1 MKFFIPFM
9 MLALIFAS
17 CEAEVP
23 EGELPASLDD
33 KKTLLREKRIA
44 LKGLSDEIKTLEDAI
59 AAQDPDSQDAGVL
72 VATAKVEKS
81 DFAGYVVLQGSVMAE
96 DLTDATAEIGG
107 RILQLQVKEGQTVRR
122 GQLIA
127 VLDVEGYRKQ
137 REELETGLSLAN
149 DVYERQKRLW
159 DQNIGSEI
167 QFLQA
172 KNSKERMEK
181 SLATLDL
188 QLSKNKVYAPISG
201 VVERVVLQSG
211 ELAGPGVPI
220 VQILNTSELKLAAD
234 VPENYIRSVSRGEQ
248 VEVAIPALGIERTLP
263 VSLIGKTV
271 DPANRTFKVEVKLPA
286 NPDLKPNLLAEM
298 KIKEFVAKDVVTISM
313 DWVQQEVGGKRF
325 VFVLDE
331 NEDGDVIARKHYVKI
346 GKSYD
351 GKVIITEGLVGGE
364 QLITEGSRDLSDGQ
378 LIKIIENQPADGKG

>member
-17 CEAEVP
+17 CQAEAP
-23 EGELPASLDD
+23 EGELPASLDE

-72 VATAKVEKS
+72 VATTKVAKS
-81 DFAGYVVLQGSVMAE
+81 DFASYVVLQGSVTAE

-107 RILQLQVKEGQTVRR
+107 RILQLEAKEGQTVRR

-127 VLDVEGYRKQ
+127 VLDVEGYQKQ
-137 REELETGLSLAN
+137 REELETTLSLAI
-149 DVYERQKRLW
+149 DVFERQKRLW

-172 KNSKERMEK
+172 KNNKERLEK
-181 SLATLDL
+181 SLGTLDL

-220 VQILNTSELKLAAD
+220 IQILNTSELKLAAD
-234 VPENYIRSVSRGEQ
+234 VPENYIRSVSRGEK
-248 VEVAIPALGIERTLP
+248 VEVAVPALGIERTLP

-298 KIKEFVAKDVVTISM
+298 KIKEFVAEDVVTISM

-331 NEDGDVIARKHYVKI
+331 NEDGAMIASKHYVKI
-346 GKSYD
+346 GESYD
-351 GKVIITEGLVGGE
+351 GSVIITEGLVGGE
-364 QLITEGSRDLSDGQ
+364 QLITEGSRDLTDGQ
-378 LIKIIENQPADGKG
+378 LIKINQPANNG

>member
-17 CEAEVP
+17 CQAEAP
-23 EGELPASLDD
+23 EGELPASLDE

-59 AAQDPDSQDAGVL
+59 AAQDPESQDAGIL
-72 VATAKVEKS
+72 VATTKVAKS
-81 DFAGYVVLQGSVMAE
+81 DFASYVVLQGSVTAE
-96 DLTDATAEIGG
+96 DLTDVTAEIGG
-107 RILQLQVKEGQTVRR
+107 RILQLEAKEGQTVRR

-127 VLDVEGYRKQ
+127 VLDVEGYQKQ
-137 REELETGLSLAN
+137 REELETTLSLAV
-149 DVYERQKRLW
+149 DVFERQRRLW

-172 KNSKERMEK
+172 KNNKERLEK
-181 SLATLDL
+181 SLSTLDL

-220 VQILNTSELKLAAD
+220 IQILNTSELKLAAD
-234 VPENYIRSVSRGEQ
+234 VPENYIRSVSRGEK
-248 VEVAIPALGIERTLP
+248 VEVAVPALGIEQTLP

-271 DPANRTFKVEVKLPA
+271 DPANRTFKVEVKLPT

-298 KIKEFVAKDVVTISM
+298 KIKEFVAEDVVTISM

-331 NEDGDVIARKHYVKI
+331 NEDGGMIARKHYVKI
-346 GKSYD
+346 GESYD
-351 GKVIITEGLVGGE
+351 GNVIITEGLIGGE
-364 QLITEGSRDLSDGQ
+364 QLITEGSRDLTDGQ
-378 LIKIIENQPADGKG
+378 LIKINQPANNG

>member
-23 EGELPASLDD
+23 EGELPASLEE

-44 LKGLSDEIKTLEDAI
+44 LKTLSDEIKTLEDAI
-59 AAQDPDSQDAGVL
+59 AEQDPDSQDAGVL
-72 VATAKVEKS
+72 VTTAKVEKG
-81 DFAGYVVLQGSVMAE
+81 DFAGYVVLQGSVTAE

-107 RILQLQVKEGQTVRR
+107 RILQLQVKEGQSVSR

-127 VLDVEGYRKQ
+127 VLDVETYKKQ
-137 REELETGLSLAN
+137 REELETSLGLAN

-172 KNSKERMEK
+172 KNNKERLEK

-201 VVERVVLQSG
+201 IVERVVLQSG

-220 VQILNTSELKLAAD
+220 VQILNTNELKLAAD

-248 VEVAIPALGIERTLP
+248 VEVAVPALGIERTLP

-298 KIKEFVAKDVVTISM
+298 KIKEFVAKDAVTISM
-313 DWVQQEVGGKRF
+313 DWVQQEVSGKRF

-331 NEDGDVIARKHYVKI
+331 NEDGDMIARKHYVEI
-346 GKSYD
+346 GDAYQ
-351 GKVIITEGLVGGE
+351 GTVVITKGLVGGE
-364 QLITEGSRDLSDGQ
+364 QLITEGSRDLTDGQ
-378 LIKIIENQPADGKG
+378 IIKIIENQPANNG

>member
-17 CEAEVP
+17 CQAEAP
-23 EGELPASLDD
+23 EGELPASLDE

-44 LKGLSDEIKTLEDAI
+44 LKDLSDEIKTLEDAI
-59 AAQDPDSQDAGVL
+59 AVQDPESQDAGVL
-72 VATAKVEKS
+72 VATAKVVKS
-81 DFAGYVVLQGSVMAE
+81 DFASYVVLQGSVTAE

-107 RILQLQVKEGQTVRR
+107 RILQLDAKEGQTVRR

-127 VLDVEGYRKQ
+127 VLDVEGYQKQ
-137 REELETGLSLAN
+137 REELETTLSLAV
-149 DVYERQKRLW
+149 DVFERQKRLW

-172 KNSKERMEK
+172 KNNKERLEK
-181 SLATLDL
+181 SLGTLDL

-234 VPENYIRSVSRGEQ
+234 VPENYIRSVSRGEK
-248 VEVAIPALGIERTLP
+248 VEVAVPALGIERTLP

-298 KIKEFVAKDVVTISM
+298 KIKEFVAEDVVTISM
-313 DWVQQEVGGKRF
+313 DWVQQEVSGKRF

-331 NEDGDVIARKHYVKI
+331 NEDGGMIARKHYVKI
-346 GKSYD
+346 GESYD
-351 GKVIITEGLVGGE
+351 GNVIIAEGLNGGE
-364 QLITEGSRDLSDGQ
+364 QLITEGSRDLTDGQ
-378 LIKIIENQPADGKG
+378 LIKIIENQQANG